1 MPGSAKVFK
10 ALADPTRR
18 EILRALKDGEL
29 AAGDIAARFE
39 MAGPSVSR
47 HLSIL
52 SAAELVGSRRDGN
65 RILYA
70 LESSPLLETLNEFL
84 SSVCPTQV
92 SRRSRAKKKTKR
104 RRS

>member
-1 MPGSAKVFK
+1 MPSSANVFK

-18 EILRALKDGEL
+18 EILQLLKAGEL
-29 AAGDIAARFE
+29 AAGDIAGRFE

-52 SAAELVGSRRDGN
+52 AAAELVVSRRDGN

-70 LESSPLLETLNEFL
+70 LEPSPLLETLNDFL
-84 SSVCPTQV
+84 STVCPTQV
-92 SRRSRAKKKTKR
+92 R
-104 RRS
+104 RRSKKKGKSK